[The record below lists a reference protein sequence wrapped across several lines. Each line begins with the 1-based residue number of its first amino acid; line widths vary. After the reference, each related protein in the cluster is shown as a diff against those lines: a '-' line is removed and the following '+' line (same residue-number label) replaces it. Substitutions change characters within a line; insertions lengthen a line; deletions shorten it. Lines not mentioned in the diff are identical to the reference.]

1 MKQQQIRDVCR
12 FGLGVLVML
21 MTAAVL
27 IWAMTSAHAQSRS
40 RSFYDGRGSFAGSS
54 ITRGNSTSLYDDRGS
69 FIGSAIRHG
78 KETSTYDGRGHYTG
92 SVIDTSPRPR

>member
-1 MKQQQIRDVCR
+1 MKQQQIRDACR

-40 RSFYDGRGSFAGSS
+40 RSFYDGRGSVC
-54 ITRGNSTSLYDDRGS
+54 RQLD
-69 FIGSAIRHG
+69 H
-78 KETSTYDGRGHYTG
+78 
-92 SVIDTSPRPR
+92 PREFDEPLR